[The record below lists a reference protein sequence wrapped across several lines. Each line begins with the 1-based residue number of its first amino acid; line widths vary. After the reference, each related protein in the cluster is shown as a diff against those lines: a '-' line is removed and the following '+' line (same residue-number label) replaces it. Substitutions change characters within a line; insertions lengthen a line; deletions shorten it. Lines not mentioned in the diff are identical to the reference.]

1 MLDELFS
8 GNLLFFSVPA
18 VAGTIFFVIRLI
30 MMFAGL
36 GGHGDLDVDHGGLDA
51 GADASADPHHS
62 TELFKILSIQSI
74 AAFMMGFGWGGVG
87 GLKGAG
93 WEFGTS
99 LLSAVAG
106 GVAMVWLLTWL
117 LKLVHDLQSS
127 GTVSIQS
134 AMGAEGDVYVTVP
147 QRGQGVGQVRVIV
160 SDRQRIYNAVSET
173 NPLPTNTRVRVTR
186 INEDNTLT
194 VAAI

>member
-8 GNLLFFSVPA
+8 GNLLFFSIPA
-18 VAGTIFFVIRLI
+18 VAGTVFFVIRLV

-36 GGHGDLDVDHGGLDA
+36 GMDGGVDVDHGGFDH
-51 GADASADPHHS
+51 GADAADPHHS
-62 TELFKILSIQSI
+62 SELFKILSIQSI
-74 AAFMMGFGWGGVG
+74 AAFIMGFGWGGVG

-93 WEFGTS
+93 WEFGAA
-99 LLSAVAG
+99 LGSALAG
-106 GVAMVWLLTWL
+106 GIAMVWLLTWL

-134 AMGAEGDVYVTVP
+134 AMGAEGDVYATVP
-147 QRGQGVGQVRVIV
+147 KRGDGFGQVRVVV

-173 NPLPTNTRVRVTR
+173 DLLPTNTRVRVTR

-194 VAAI
+194 VSAV